1 MSEIIDINTLFGPMP
16 AAASDLSVEELAAL
30 MKRHSVSA
38 GCTLSTVGLLLDHNS
53 GNSATRA
60 ACAEN
65 RALIPVATINPL
77 SFFGTEGPHLRFKQD
92 GFRLVRFFPVA
103 QCWDVEH
110 AAF

>member
-30 MKRHSVSA
+30 MKRHAVSA

-60 ACAEN
+60 ACSEN
-65 RALIPVATINPL
+65 RKLIPTATINPM
-77 SFFGTEGPHLRFKQD
+77 SFFGGDGAHARFKAD
-92 GFRLVRFFPVA
+92 GFRLVRFFPAV
-103 QCWDVEH
+103 QGWDIVH
-110 AAF
+110 A